1 MDYVGKTAIVTG
13 GANGIGEATAQ
24 RLAELGASVA
34 IFDVNDRG
42 REVAKRLLDD
52 SREARFFHCDLSKEG
67 DITSA
72 ISAVMETYHRID
84 VLVNDA
90 GVTLPKGFEVTSPAE
105 WDGVQAVNL
114 RAQFLMMRG
123 TAAELRRTA
132 GAVVNVASFHAQA
145 TIEHFAAYA
154 ASKSGV
160 IGLTRS
166 SALDLAG
173 DGVRVNAVCPGIIE
187 TAMWQEWLDTVED
200 RVSVTTELL
209 KLQPLGRI
217 GTPREVANAIA
228 FLASDEAS
236 YITGA
241 VLYVDGGVTAR
252 LSHV

>member
-1 MDYVGKTAIVTG
+1 VNYVGKIAIVTG

-24 RLAELGASVA
+24 RLAELGAGVA
-34 IFDVNDRG
+34 ILDRNDRG
-42 REVAKRLLDD
+42 SEVAQRLRGESWDVT
-52 SREARFFHCDLSKEG
+52 FFHCDLSKED
-67 DITSA
+67 DIASA
-72 ISAVMETYHRID
+72 IAAVLETYHRID
-84 VLVNDA
+84 VVVNDA
-90 GVTLPKGFEVTSPAE
+90 GVTLPKGFEATSSAE

-145 TIEHFAAYA
+145 TIENFAAYA

-160 IGLTRS
+160 MGLTRS

-187 TAMWQEWLDTVED
+187 TAMWQEWLATVED
-200 RVSVTTELL
+200 KASVTAEVV

-217 GTPREVANAIA
+217 GSPREVANAIA